1 MGGCCSKTAESS
13 SWLAPEE
20 VSRQSGRRYDLFDD
34 WERAITIY
42 ETAERDFLALHT
54 DAELTEVLNG
64 RQQGGIDLKGGI
76 DLREAHRQVQHAE
89 AAFKNV
95 AGDLNDIEVD
105 GKLSGEQPQ
114 SEVKEE
120 DSKGLSHTLVCR
132 LKAVSTAQ
140 GTIVSGK
147 IKEKW
152 PEWLVDESFEVVKVR
167 LGVKYRRTLKLT
179 QYHIL
184 AASSDKGVT
193 KVYPYL
199 DLCDVRVSQRE
210 HEESVTLVF
219 RHKDQTDSASEARVF
234 YEYLTPMAAII
245 AQQISTRLRIRK
257 ALRPAGGSASGRCS
271 SQSDLAGMAGAS
283 NAVLLHI
290 TNENRKSKTSAILA
304 FAEALAEKLPPNAG
318 ETSLG
323 GARKSVPNPNRDS
336 VLSSGRDSQ
345 GGRSSKV
352 AKASKSMGVE
362 SLQHQ

>member
-120 DSKGLSHTLVCR
+120 D
-132 LKAVSTAQ
+132 
-140 GTIVSGK
+140 
-147 IKEKW
+147 
-152 PEWLVDESFEVVKVR
+152 
-167 LGVKYRRTLKLT
+167 
-179 QYHIL
+179 
-184 AASSDKGVT
+184 
-193 KVYPYL
+193 
-199 DLCDVRVSQRE
+199 
-210 HEESVTLVF
+210 
-219 RHKDQTDSASEARVF
+219 
-234 YEYLTPMAAII
+234 
-245 AQQISTRLRIRK
+245 
-257 ALRPAGGSASGRCS
+257 
-271 SQSDLAGMAGAS
+271 
-283 NAVLLHI
+283 
-290 TNENRKSKTSAILA
+290 
-304 FAEALAEKLPPNAG
+304 
-318 ETSLG
+318 
-323 GARKSVPNPNRDS
+323 
-336 VLSSGRDSQ
+336 
-345 GGRSSKV
+345 
-352 AKASKSMGVE
+352 
-362 SLQHQ
+362 